1 MLTLIYDC
9 FYYLGVIDLT
19 NENTNGEDEMQRA
32 IEESLKDIAGQ
43 GILGGQVSREEQEIS
58 R

>member
-1 MLTLIYDC
+1 M
-9 FYYLGVIDLT
+9 LGVIDLT
-19 NENTNGEDEMQRA
+19 KDGGDGDEMQRA
-32 IEESLKDIAGQ
+32 IEESLKDMAASQ